1 MGAAVQPREAAVAD
15 HRVADDRQR
24 AQRRR
29 RHRKRA
35 AVKRP
40 EVVVGGVGVLPVSTT
55 RSVTMAIVSL
65 EKNKTGNGY
74 WLLVFHFRQVN
85 RNGRRADV
93 VVSQVAR
100 YIYDKFSGSK
110 RQSSRSRGHVQDV
123 PEKKTTGSGRS
134 MTF

>member
-1 MGAAVQPREAAVAD
+1 VGAAVQPREAAVAD

-55 RSVTMAIVSL
+55 CSVTMAIVFL

-74 WLLVFHFRQVN
+74 WRFISGRGTGTGVERTLLS
-85 RNGRRADV
+85 A
-93 VVSQVAR
+93 
-100 YIYDKFSGSK
+100 
-110 RQSSRSRGHVQDV
+110 RSRGTYTTSFQGQNVKVRGHAVTYKMF
-123 PEKKTTGSGRS
+123 PKKNNNRK
-134 MTF
+134 

>member
-1 MGAAVQPREAAVAD
+1 VGAAVQPREAAVAD

-55 RSVTMAIVSL
+55 RSVTMAVVSL
-65 EKNKTGNGY
+65 EKKTRPEMVTG
-74 WLLVFHFRQVN
+74 
-85 RNGRRADV
+85 
-93 VVSQVAR
+93 VSFPA
-100 YIYDKFSGSK
+100 GE
-110 RQSSRSRGHVQDV
+110 
-123 PEKKTTGSGRS
+123 PERT
-134 MTF
+134 